1 MIAARLILPAV
12 LALGG
17 LSAAP
22 ATAADLYQR
31 GVWSALASDR
41 PAERV
46 GDIITVV
53 IDQNSLASN
62 SAQNGTA
69 KSTNVSGQVSASKYN
84 RSAQLGLSGDFSG
97 RGQTG
102 RADKILAQ
110 ISVVVDGVLPNGD
123 LHVAGEQ
130 AMNVNGEHIKIR
142 IRGRLRRADISS
154 GNTVQSTSL
163 ADAQIDYDGAGFV
176 SRSAKPGVVAKVFNW
191 LGIL

>member
-1 MIAARLILPAV
+1 MTGARGFMPGILG
-12 LALGG
+12 LALVA
-17 LSAAP
+17 AAP
-22 ATAADLYQR
+22 AMAADLYQR

-53 IDQNSLASN
+53 IDQTSLASN
-62 SAQNGTA
+62 SAQKGSA
-69 KSTNVSGQVSASKYN
+69 KSTNLSGQVSASKYN

-97 RGQTG
+97 SGQTG
-102 RADKILAQ
+102 RSDKILAQ

-130 AMNVNGEHIKIR
+130 SLNVNGERIKIR

-154 GNTVQSTSL
+154 GNTIQSTSL

-176 SRSAKPGVVAKVFNW
+176 SRSAKPGIVSKVFNW
-191 LGIL
+191 LGLL